1 MLLRSVPSWTLII
14 ILMKKTTVI
23 ILCATGLLL
32 ASCGKSDTTN
42 ENTPVTPETSIESK
56 DQAAKVCAPFI
67 KYLEC
72 SLDKAAPARKEIH
85 EKILEETKRRIEND
99 TPATIAQQCDTYIKV
114 LNENPEIAFKN
125 GCTLETTK

>member
-1 MLLRSVPSWTLII
+1 
-14 ILMKKTTVI
+14 MKKIT
-23 ILCATGLLL
+23 ILTLCTTGLLL
-32 ASCGKSDTTN
+32 VSCGKSDTAD

-56 DQAAKVCAPFI
+56 AQATKVCAPFI

-85 EKILEETKRRIEND
+85 QKILDETKRKIEND
-99 TPATIAQQCDTYIKV
+99 TPASIAQQCDTYIKV

-125 GCTLETTK
+125 GCSLETAE